1 MRAGVEWSG
10 VTSRDSST
18 DMSSVTAASW
28 QDETVG
34 AQLCSSQDAKEAAA
48 LEGSM
53 NTSKE
58 QRRD

>member
-1 MRAGVEWSG
+1 MR
-10 VTSRDSST
+10 RDSST

-34 AQLCSSQDAKEAAA
+34 AQLCVHQDAKEAAG
-48 LEGSM
+48 LEESM

>member
-1 MRAGVEWSG
+1 MEWSG
-10 VTSRDSST
+10 VTRRDSST

-34 AQLCSSQDAKEAAA
+34 AQLCIHQDAKEAAG
-48 LEGSM
+48 LEESM

-58 QRRD
+58 QRHD